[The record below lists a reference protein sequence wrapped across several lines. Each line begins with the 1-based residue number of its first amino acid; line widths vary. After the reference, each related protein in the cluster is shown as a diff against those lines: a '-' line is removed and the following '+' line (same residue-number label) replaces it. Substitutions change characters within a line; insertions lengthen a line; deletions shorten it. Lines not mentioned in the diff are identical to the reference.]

1 MKIIGWFLLVVVGS
15 ASQTVTPTAQQR
27 YEALGGRLFEFP
39 PKETGK
45 ELLAPGAKLQR
56 LQTDEI
62 ALRVRDLRGLTT
74 QTITGVLNAPPQVA
88 APDVRKAI
96 EELQG
101 SLSGR
106 QKELGERGLPYAYQA
121 KLWGTVD
128 SMVVAFAV
136 LKGPAATPAPDPF
149 IQFYVRTQTGW
160 VLSEESAGDL
170 EGRSIQIA
178 TLQSPNQG
186 EAWGMKYGDNAR
198 LYAFGTKT
206 IRTLWS
212 RDDLAGG
219 EIQINQNHVILS
231 YQEMSAQHDHPPRDV
246 REELQVTRIG
256 LQ

>member
-1 MKIIGWFLLVVVGS
+1 MG
-15 ASQTVTPTAQQR
+15 
-27 YEALGGRLFEFP
+27 
-39 PKETGK
+39 
-45 ELLAPGAKLQR
+45 
-56 LQTDEI
+56 
-62 ALRVRDLRGLTT
+62 
-74 QTITGVLNAPPQVA
+74 

-106 QKELGERGLPYAYQA
+106 QKELGERGLPYAHQA
-121 KLWGTVD
+121 KLRGTVD

-160 VLSEESAGDL
+160 VLSAESAGDL
-170 EGRSIQIA
+170 EGRTIQIA

-186 EAWGMKYGDNAR
+186 EVWVIAWGMKYGDNGARISAR
-198 LYAFGTKT
+198 LYAFSTSA

-231 YQEMSAQHDHPPRDV
+231 YQEMSAQHDHPPREV
-246 REELQVTRIG
+246 REELQVTLNG